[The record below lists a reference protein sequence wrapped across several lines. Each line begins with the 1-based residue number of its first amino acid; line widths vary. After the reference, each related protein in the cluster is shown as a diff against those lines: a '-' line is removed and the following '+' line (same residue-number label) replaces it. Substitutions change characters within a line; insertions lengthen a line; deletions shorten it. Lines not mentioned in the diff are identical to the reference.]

1 MKPED
6 NFYHPS
12 SSKEIDDDPLAKYP
26 KEMWIPVKNQQI
38 QKETEFFFPKE
49 AKEIFQKMELNKKL
63 ASSMQIGN
71 THYVTKTIQPWTAME
86 SWMSEEEFEGFLRGN
101 VIKYIAR
108 YRDKDGIKDILKAK
122 HYLEKLLECLET
134 RKQDEKT

>member
-6 NFYHPS
+6 NFYYPS

-38 QKETEFFFPKE
+38 QKETEFFFPKK
-49 AKEIFQKMELNKKL
+49 AKEIFQQMELNKKL

-71 THYVTKTIQPWTAME
+71 THYVTKTVQPWTAME

-108 YRDKDGIKDILKAK
+108 YKDKDGIKDILKAK

-134 RKQDEKT
+134 RKQDAT